1 MGVCDHLAALCHTK
15 DGFCSV
21 PMVTDFAAL
30 YAQEEVPRDLD
41 STIKKLQGGEGMIFY
56 CPFAEI
62 LGMVRDGLYTALCH
76 WVYHTNRRCLK
87 DDLESSHQVLAH
99 TPESL

>member
-1 MGVCDHLAALCHTK
+1 MGVRDHLAALCHTK

-41 STIKKLQGGEGMIFY
+41 STIKKLQGGEGMIFIAHLRNY
-56 CPFAEI
+56 RGWS
-62 LGMVRDGLYTALCH
+62 GMVYIQLCGIGSTTLTGD
-76 WVYHTNRRCLK
+76 VSK
-87 DDLESSHQVLAH
+87 MI
-99 TPESL
+99 